1 MATDSELARP
11 AAPRFPRA
19 AWLGTLGL
27 IGFGAATLV
36 GLHGGSRVFAAVPEP
51 PEQISEADAPD
62 LTPVLPAD
70 ETDETGEGEDGCD
83 AGTSGRRRSGVTDP
97 LWDND
102 VWYPGAD
109 SQPPASAPGGFHS

>member
-27 IGFGAATLV
+27 IGFGAAALV
-36 GLHGGSRVFAAVPEP
+36 GLHGGSQVFAAVPD
-51 PEQISEADAPD
+51 QVGEADAAD
-62 LTPVLPAD
+62 LTPVLPSD
-70 ETDETGEGEDGCD
+70 EGQGERD
-83 AGTSGRRRSGVTDP
+83 AGTSGRSRSGVTDP

-109 SQPPASAPGGFHS
+109 LRPRTGAPGGFHS